1 MALSESKIKGCIKR
15 LLLSRMR
22 ILYNHG
28 FYGLLLMH
36 MIYAVSEEI
45 ETACTDGVRITFGID
60 FLDSL
65 SDSELDFVMMH
76 EILHVVLQHCFR
88 GDVEDPEAYNI
99 AADIVVNSNIMLEN
113 GLKASSIT
121 LSKYGIAMH
130 VAPDGKEGHE
140 YTAEQVYAMLPKN
153 LNKKGNN
160 KSPGSAVGRAKKE
173 NKKGNN
179 KSPGSAVDGAK
190 KENKKG
196 NNKSPGSAVGRAKKR
211 DFKRTAS
218 TGTGMG

>member
-88 GDVEDPEAYNI
+88 G
-99 AADIVVNSNIMLEN
+99 
-113 GLKASSIT
+113 
-121 LSKYGIAMH
+121 
-130 VAPDGKEGHE
+130 
-140 YTAEQVYAMLPKN
+140 
-153 LNKKGNN
+153 
-160 KSPGSAVGRAKKE
+160 R
-173 NKKGNN
+173 
-179 KSPGSAVDGAK
+179 
-190 KENKKG
+190 
-196 NNKSPGSAVGRAKKR
+196 
-211 DFKRTAS
+211 
-218 TGTGMG
+218 